1 MADHHCVYTGI
12 LRFSNFLPKSQNES
26 LPGAICQTVRC
37 EPPFDSSLCFGKHKY
52 MLCEYAI
59 IEHEKPV
66 EESGFFPAISCRL
79 MLFFCCFRLPLFLS
93 VFHKLLLTF
102 LHSFQCTY
110 LPLLMHQSEILPV
123 KNQGWCLSILCRY
136 IFPVL
141 PRQRL
146 RYRPFLPVMLSC

>member
-66 EESGFFPAISCRL
+66 EESGFFSCYL
-79 MLFFCCFRLPLFLS
+79 LPVDVIFLLFSVALFLS

-110 LPLLMHQSEILPV
+110 LPLLMHQS
-123 KNQGWCLSILCRY
+123 
-136 IFPVL
+136 
-141 PRQRL
+141 
-146 RYRPFLPVMLSC
+146 